1 MDYLNEVE
9 GNVLTATGAL
19 EIYEYTK
26 LEHYEDRLYSR
37 VISNSA
43 IMAACEELGIRGR
56 HLIGMTGPFSKQM
69 NQAMLKD
76 YQIRYLVTKD
86 SGISSGFIEKM
97 EAALELGVTLIVVAS
112 SYQEETGREEEVVK
126 RLKDKAT
133 T

>member
-1 MDYLNEVE
+1 
-9 GNVLTATGAL
+9 
-19 EIYEYTK
+19 
-26 LEHYEDRLYSR
+26 
-37 VISNSA
+37 
-43 IMAACEELGIRGR
+43 MAACEELGIRGR